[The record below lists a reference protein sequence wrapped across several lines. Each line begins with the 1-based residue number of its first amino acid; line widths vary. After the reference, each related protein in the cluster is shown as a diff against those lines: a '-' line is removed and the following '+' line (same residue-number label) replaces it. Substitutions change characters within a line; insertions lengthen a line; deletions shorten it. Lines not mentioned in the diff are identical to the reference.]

1 MVRGWDLLGADI
13 TNARLQPHTV
23 HTLDVFTPDYRY
35 TVLIAQ
41 RLWMHFHLYFNGP
54 WDEAF
59 VYMSTLESAMI
70 HAKNR
75 SSCHLLPP
83 YVQRRIDL
91 IHARR
96 RGFVA
101 LKECS
106 PQPSPCGKTLGRAV
120 TGGWHGCSN
129 APRHARQALLWDG
142 IGQVC
147 GCNHTV
153 CPICLPARRAII
165 LNERHCHL

>member
-23 HTLDVFTPDYRY
+23 LTLDVFTPGYRY

-41 RLWMHFHLYFNGP
+41 RRWMHFHPYFDGP
-54 WDEAF
+54 WDEVF

-75 SSCHLLPP
+75 SSCHLLPA

-91 IHARR
+91 VQARR
-96 RGFVA
+96 RVCTFQSMFPTA
-101 LKECS
+101 KPMREDIRTRRHWRLAWMFECAKICKTS
-106 PQPSPCGKTLGRAV
+106 PIVRRNRTGLRLQPHS
-120 TGGWHGCSN
+120 
-129 APRHARQALLWDG
+129 
-142 IGQVC
+142 
-147 GCNHTV
+147 
-153 CPICLPARRAII
+153 LPYMFAGP
-165 LNERHCHL
+165 